1 MTKLRNLVVLR
12 VTIKGNNCASREKFR
27 LTVTHLMHVL
37 VFGGFSTYGK
47 VHRPISLMHVIDKLS
62 CLRRTDDFSSANGK
76 NSIAKQRRG
85 GDRWKKMRE
94 KPRWKRA
101 NDRSSYFRER
111 KEPDRDR
118 RFET

>member
-1 MTKLRNLVVLR
+1 MTKVRNLVVLR

-27 LTVTHLMHVL
+27 LTVTHWTHVL
-37 VFGGFSTYGK
+37 VFGGFSTYGE
-47 VHRPISLMHVIDKLS
+47 VQRQISLMHAIDKLS

-85 GDRWKKMRE
+85 GDRRKKMRE
-94 KPRWKRA
+94 IKPRWKRA
-101 NDRSSYFRER
+101 NDRSSFFR
-111 KEPDRDR
+111 DRDR